1 MDWTFRESQAFCRS
15 VGLVTFMLIKTIYT
29 SLLSVKGL
37 VNLEAR
43 VMFGDKRK
51 FQKLQFQF
59 FSLLLTKEQPVCAGY
74 L

>member
-1 MDWTFRESQAFCRS
+1 
-15 VGLVTFMLIKTIYT
+15 MLIKTIYT